1 MLIHELPRPIIRRR
15 SSCPVNSAF
24 HLANLEETKSKIRV
38 LGFPPSAFKFVLPRC
53 VEFKPERMKEATDF
67 PVIAAG
73 GAIAASP
80 SVVSIDSKSRV
91 PECVVFE
98 VPKSA
103 LGAVMVD
110 AVATEYAEAIE
121 LTVTAVAPAHIG
133 VLSTA

>member
-1 MLIHELPRPIIRRR
+1 
-15 SSCPVNSAF
+15 
-24 HLANLEETKSKIRV
+24 
-38 LGFPPSAFKFVLPRC
+38 
-53 VEFKPERMKEATDF
+53 MKEATDF
-67 PVIAAG
+67 PVTAAE

-80 SVVSIDSKSRV
+80 SVDSIDSKSRV

-103 LGAVMVD
+103 LGAVTVDAD

-121 LTVTAVAPAHIG
+121 PTVTAVAPTHID